1 MIIITI
7 IIFLIHGNLLPSCKL
22 PDRKN
27 KTKNKIKTKN
37 KNKKKKKNLLQHGC
51 CEKSQEFNTTGKNS
65 DHQSTASECNYVH
78 RADK

>member
-1 MIIITI
+1 MVICC
-7 IIFLIHGNLLPSCKL
+7 LLV
-22 PDRKN
+22 N
-27 KTKNKIKTKN
+27 FQTEQNKTKN
-37 KNKKKKKNLLQHGC
+37 KNKNKKKNLLQHGC

>member
-1 MIIITI
+1 M
-7 IIFLIHGNLLPSCKL
+7 PSCKL

-27 KTKNKIKTKN
+27 KTKNQK
-37 KNKKKKKNLLQHGC
+37 KNKKQKQKKKTLLQHGC

>member
-1 MIIITI
+1 MVICC
-7 IIFLIHGNLLPSCKL
+7 LLV
-22 PDRKN
+22 N
-27 KTKNKIKTKN
+27 FQTEKTKQKTKQ
-37 KNKKKKKNLLQHGC
+37 KKKKKKKKKKKFCLLQHGC